1 MQVLPVCSAAGLLPL
16 INLSR
21 SDRRVN
27 RIAIVLL
34 PRSKRVR
41 LNVDDSF
48 IDVTDHD
55 LRPNISSLTLRP
67 LSTLFELFFPLSI
80 SVRAKQ
86 FLRYGSILTLDA
98 RKLRAMLAFFADTG
112 GGHLPTGTVFYV
124 HSTSLPCI
132 LALPAFLPC
141 SIAEAL
147 LISFL
152 LLLVGH
158 GNDDLL
164 LRLGKPV
171 AGLRLPG
178 RLQD

>member
-16 INLSR
+16 INLAR
-21 SDRRVN
+21 SDRRLN
-27 RIAIVLL
+27 CIAIVLL

-41 LNVDDSF
+41 LNVDDPL

-67 LSTLFELFFPLSI
+67 LSTLFQLFFPVSI
-80 SVRAKQ
+80 SVRAKH
-86 FLRYGSILTLDA
+86 FLRYGSTLTLDA

-124 HSTSLPCI
+124 HCISLPCI
-132 LALPAFLPC
+132 LALPAFLPWF
-141 SIAEAL
+141 IAEAV
-147 LISFL
+147 LISLLLFL
-152 LLLVGH
+152 LANGD
-158 GNDDLL
+158 DDLL

-171 AGLRLPG
+171 ARLRRLG